1 MTARLT
7 QTQQIDVAMAREML
21 DADAE
26 GGPAA
31 VVAHAYAK
39 AGSPHAVDTAD
50 PYPHAYGTAMHH
62 VAALLAVV
70 DELTAEP
77 EAGA

>member
-7 QTQQIDVAMAREML
+7 QSQEVDVAMAREML

-31 VVAHAYAK
+31 VVARAYITS
-39 AGSPHAVDTAD
+39 GPPGGLDVRD
-50 PYPHAYGTAMHH
+50 PYPYAYGTARHH
-62 VAALLAVV
+62 IAALLAVV

-77 EAGA
+77 EAS

>member
-31 VVAHAYAK
+31 VVASTYATS
-39 AGSPHAVDTAD
+39 GSPPGLDVAD
-50 PYPHAYGTAMHH
+50 PYPYAYGTARNH

-70 DELTAEP
+70 DELAAKP

>member
-7 QTQQIDVAMAREML
+7 QTQQIDIAMAREML
-21 DADAE
+21 DADEE

-31 VVAHAYAK
+31 VVARTEAK
-39 AGSPHAVDTAD
+39 SGSPHAVDAAGLY
-50 PYPHAYGTAMHH
+50 PYAYGTARHH
-62 VAALLAVV
+62 VATLLEIV

>member
-7 QTQQIDVAMAREML
+7 HTQQIDVAMAREML

-31 VVAHAYAK
+31 VVACTHAK
-39 AGSPHAVDTAD
+39 SESIHAVDASD
-50 PYPHAYGTAMHH
+50 PYPSAYGTARHH

-70 DELTAEP
+70 DELTTEP